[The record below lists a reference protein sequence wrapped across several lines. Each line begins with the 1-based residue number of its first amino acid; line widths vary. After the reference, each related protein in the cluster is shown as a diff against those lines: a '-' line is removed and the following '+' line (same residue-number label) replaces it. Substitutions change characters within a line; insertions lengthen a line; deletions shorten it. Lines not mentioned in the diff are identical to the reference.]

1 MNAMTYDDQQRV
13 NYAYEILQLVGANG
27 CTVFPEGLTA
37 KFSDGQF
44 EKLSNKMVN
53 LVDKANADHKKA
65 LRRDGQ
71 KLKSKLDLILDDVV
85 RNGKSVEDFE
95 EELSPEETV
104 KLCNKVW
111 NWWMCQKQLISADE
125 LESGLSR
132 TLGRLKREVEVRLLG
147 DKLLGQDIEIR
158 GIVFSS
164 HAIERAKE
172 RNEKLAGHR
181 CIEVATA
188 LYNELMKAKDVECKW
203 KYKALQLLSHRLKDA
218 KYKKSRNGMLYVL
231 EGNVV
236 KTVHWNES
244 GRFG

>member
-1 MNAMTYDDQQRV
+1 MNAMTYDEQQHV
-13 NYAYEILQLVGANG
+13 NYAFEILQLVGANG
-27 CTVFPEGLTA
+27 CTVFPEGLVA
-37 KFSDGQF
+37 KFSDEQC

-53 LVDKANADHKKA
+53 LVNKANSDYKKM
-65 LRRDGQ
+65 LQKSGQ
-71 KLKSKLDLILDDVV
+71 KPKSKLDLILDAVV
-85 RNGKSVEDFE
+85 ENGKSVEDFE
-95 EELSPEETV
+95 EELSSDEMV

-111 NWWMCQKQLISADE
+111 NWWMCRKRIISADE
-125 LESGLSR
+125 LEAGLSQ
-132 TLGRLKREVEVRLLG
+132 TLGRFKREVEVRLSG
-147 DKLLGQDIEIR
+147 DNLLGQDIEIR

-181 CIEVATA
+181 CVEVAAA

-203 KYKALQLLSHRLKDA
+203 KYKALQLLNHRLKNA